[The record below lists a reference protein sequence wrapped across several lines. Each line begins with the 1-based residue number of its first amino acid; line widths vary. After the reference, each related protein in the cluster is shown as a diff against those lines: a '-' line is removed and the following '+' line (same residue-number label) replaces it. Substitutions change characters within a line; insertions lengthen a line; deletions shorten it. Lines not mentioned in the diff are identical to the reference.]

1 MSQIL
6 GIDYGRKRCGVA
18 VAQEGST
25 FAVPVETVLTEQL
38 IEWIKGFA
46 DQEGLSYIVLGL
58 PLSRDGAETEMSKEV
73 RKVQAGL
80 VEGGFLVKLH
90 NEFKSSQSADLLLR
104 HASKKKKS
112 KKGIRDEMSASLIL
126 QEYLEFQELSRS

>member
-18 VAQEGST
+18 VAQEGGT
-25 FAVPVETVLTEQL
+25 CAIPVETVPSAQL
-38 IEWIKGFA
+38 IEWIKQFA
-46 DQEGLSYIVLGL
+46 NQEGLGYIVLGL

-73 RKVQAGL
+73 RKIQECL
-80 VEGGFLVKLH
+80 VESGFLVKLH